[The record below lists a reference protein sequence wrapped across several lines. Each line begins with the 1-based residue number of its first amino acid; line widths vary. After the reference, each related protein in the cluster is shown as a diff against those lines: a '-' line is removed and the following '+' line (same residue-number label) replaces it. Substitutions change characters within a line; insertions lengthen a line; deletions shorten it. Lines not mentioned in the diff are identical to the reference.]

1 MKKCIGL
8 FCVTACAL
16 CVVWLA
22 FIPYLT
28 VAHPEDA
35 VRFDN
40 VRAVEGTVL
49 TVKDGN
55 LVPLEGG
62 ALGVGKP
69 LGRYINNSLWGLCF
83 VGCFLG
89 GLSLLTSAKKRCSER
104 QS

>member
-1 MKKCIGL
+1 MKKCCGL
-8 FCVTACAL
+8 FCVIVCVL
-16 CVVWLA
+16 CVAWLA

-28 VAHPEDA
+28 IPDAEGA

-40 VRAVEGTVL
+40 VRVVEGTIL

-62 ALGVGKP
+62 ALCVGKP

-83 VGCFLG
+83 AGSLLG
-89 GLSLLTSAKKRCSER
+89 GLLLLVSER
-104 QS
+104 ERRKEQSS